1 MSGIKI
7 TDEEVQEILDNLYDF
22 KDKVRESGNSK
33 YIRLSNKDILFAVLK
48 KLNDMDKKN
57 CKQDTRLDRLEVLV
71 YIGLPILV
79 AVAGVVIGVI

>member
-1 MSGIKI
+1 MSGIDI
-7 TDEEVQEILDNLYDF
+7 TEDEVQEILENLYNF

-57 CKQDTRLDRLEVLV
+57 CKQDTRLTRLEATVYVLIPIAV
-71 YIGLPILV
+71 GLIVKLV
-79 AVAGVVIGVI
+79 I